1 LRRVDF
7 RARGTSSFLPFFR
20 KLELESAPSFCP
32 RPGPGAADGR
42 FGRVFLWG
50 GSMKKALKFV
60 QLIDDYIIAIAF
72 IVMVIAGF
80 AQVINRN
87 LVGAGISW
95 FEELARY
102 CMIYMALLA
111 TEVGL
116 RDGTQISV
124 TAFVDKLGP
133 RPREILGILA
143 KLIVVVFAAIVF
155 YTSFE
160 FLDKQIRFNARS
172 PGLNVPMYIPYFAL
186 TFSFALITL
195 VQGTTLVMRIG
206 RFFSGKSEPGKGG
219 AA

>member
-1 LRRVDF
+1 
-7 RARGTSSFLPFFR
+7 
-20 KLELESAPSFCP
+20 
-32 RPGPGAADGR
+32 
-42 FGRVFLWG
+42 
-50 GSMKKALKFV
+50 MKKALKAV
-60 QLIDDYIIAIAF
+60 QLIDDYIIAFAF
-72 IVMVIAGF
+72 VAMVIAGF
-80 AQVINRN
+80 AQVVNRN

-124 TAFVDKLGP
+124 TAITDKLGP
-133 RPREILGILA
+133 RPREVIGILA
-143 KLIVVVFAAIVF
+143 KTIVVVFAAIVF

-186 TFSFALITL
+186 TLSFALITL
-195 VQGTTLVMRIG
+195 VQGSVLIMKIG
-206 RFFSGKSEPGKGG
+206 RFFSGKNESGESSESGKGD

>member
-1 LRRVDF
+1 
-7 RARGTSSFLPFFR
+7 
-20 KLELESAPSFCP
+20 
-32 RPGPGAADGR
+32 
-42 FGRVFLWG
+42 
-50 GSMKKALKFV
+50 MKKVLKAA
-60 QLIDDYIIAIAF
+60 QLIDHYIIAVAF
-72 IVMVIAGF
+72 VVMVVAGF
-80 AQVINRN
+80 AQVVNRN

-124 TAFVDKLGP
+124 TAVTDRLGP
-133 RPREILGILA
+133 RSREVIEITA
-143 KLIVVVFAAIVF
+143 KTIVVVFAAIVF

-195 VQGTTLVMRIG
+195 VQGTTLIAKIG
-206 RFFSGKSEPGKGG
+206 RFLSGKTGSEEGG

>member
-1 LRRVDF
+1 
-7 RARGTSSFLPFFR
+7 
-20 KLELESAPSFCP
+20 
-32 RPGPGAADGR
+32 
-42 FGRVFLWG
+42 
-50 GSMKKALKFV
+50 MKKALEIV
-60 QLIDDYIIAIAF
+60 RWIDDYIIAFAF

-80 AQVINRN
+80 AQVVNRN

-124 TAFVDKLGP
+124 TAVIDKLGP
-133 RPREILGILA
+133 RSREFIGILA
-143 KLIVVVFAAIVF
+143 KTIVVVFAAIVF

-186 TFSFALITL
+186 TLSFALITL
-195 VQGTTLVMRIG
+195 VQGSVLIMKIG
-206 RFFSGKSEPGKGG
+206 RFFSGRSEPDESGEGG

>member
-1 LRRVDF
+1 
-7 RARGTSSFLPFFR
+7 
-20 KLELESAPSFCP
+20 
-32 RPGPGAADGR
+32 
-42 FGRVFLWG
+42 
-50 GSMKKALKFV
+50 MKKAFKLAR
-60 QLIDDYIIAIAF
+60 LIDEHVIAIAF
-72 IVMVIAGF
+72 VVMVIAGF

-87 LVGAGISW
+87 LIGAGISW

-124 TAFVDKLGP
+124 TAVTDKFPP
-133 RPREILGILA
+133 RLREATGILA
-143 KLIVVVFAAIVF
+143 KAIVVVFAAIVF

-172 PGLNVPMYIPYFAL
+172 PGLNAPMYIPYFAL
-186 TFSFALITL
+186 TLSFALITL
-195 VQGTTLVMRIG
+195 VQGAVLIARIG
-206 RFFSGKSEPGKGG
+206 RFFSGEGEAGKGG